1 MRDMKKTLSHPA
13 QQTRDSSS
21 ALKRLS
27 RQLVNYSF
35 VLPAAIFLVIFI
47 AYPVFFNINMSF
59 QDMKA
64 ANLLTGGDWVG
75 FDNYRTVLANPV
87 FTKAVRNTFFFTLGS
102 VVFQLVIGLALALF
116 YNIGFPGSRWMRG
129 LYLIAWT
136 IPTIVVA
143 AIFRWLLDGQAG
155 VANWLFITLG
165 LLNEKVSWLS
175 DIHLALPA
183 ITVINIWLGIPFNM
197 ALLLAGLQ
205 GIPKELYE
213 AASIDGASRGSKL
226 RFITLPLLRPALVA
240 VLLLGLI
247 YTFKVFDVV
256 WATTQGGPF
265 NATHLVSTLAFEQIF
280 RKFLFGQGAA
290 MLNLLFVV
298 LFGISLLYLWNLQ
311 NEEAG

>member
-1 MRDMKKTLSHPA
+1 MKELTY
-13 QQTRDSSS
+13 QTQKRSSYPW
-21 ALKRLS
+21 LKKVS

-35 VLPAAIFLVIFI
+35 VLPAALFLILFI
-47 AYPVFFNINMSF
+47 AYPVFFNITMSF
-59 QDMKA
+59 QDLKA
-64 ANLLTGGDWVG
+64 ANLLKGGTWVG
-75 FDNYRTVLANPV
+75 FENYQKALDNPI
-87 FTKAVRNTFFFTLGS
+87 FFKAVRNTLFFTFGS
-102 VVFQLVIGLALALF
+102 IFFQLTFGLTLALF

-136 IPTIVVA
+136 IPIIVVG

-155 VANWLFITLG
+155 AANWLFVTLG
-165 LLNEKVSWLS
+165 FLKERVSWLS
-175 DIHLALPA
+175 DINLALPA
-183 ITVINIWLGIPFNM
+183 ITAINVWLGIPFNM

-213 AASIDGASRGSKL
+213 AASIDGANRTAKL
-226 RFITLPLLRPALVA
+226 RFVTLPLLRPALVA

-265 NATHLVSTLAFEQIF
+265 NATHLVSTIAFEQIF

-290 MLNLLFVV
+290 MLNILFAV
-298 LFGISLLYLWNLQ
+298 LFIISLFYLWNLRH
-311 NEEAG
+311 EEIN

>member
-1 MRDMKKTLSHPA
+1 MKKVLSHPSR
-13 QQTRDSSS
+13 QTRDSSPVV
-21 ALKRLS
+21 KRLS

-35 VLPAAIFLVIFI
+35 VLPAALFLVVFI
-47 AYPVFFNINMSF
+47 AYPVFFNISMSF
-59 QDMKA
+59 QDLKA
-64 ANLLTGGDWVG
+64 VNLLKGGEFVG
-75 FDNYRTVLANPV
+75 FANYRTVLANPV
-87 FTKAVRNTFFFTLGS
+87 FIKAVRNTLFFTLGS

-116 YNIGFPGSRWMRG
+116 YNLGFPGSRWMRG

-155 VANWLFITLG
+155 AANWLLITLG
-165 LLNEKVSWLS
+165 LLNDKVSWLS

-183 ITVINIWLGIPFNM
+183 ITFINVWLGIPFNM

-205 GIPKELYE
+205 GIPEELYE
-213 AASIDGASRGSKL
+213 AASIDGASRASKL

-298 LFGISLLYLWNLQ
+298 LFGVSLLYLWNLQ
-311 NEEAG
+311 SEEAG